1 MELGLKAS
9 AFCGKFN
16 VNWSFYCYRLDVPS
30 NFPLVFELIIFQW
43 NRCMGCV
50 SDCCVPKD
58 VFLTFWVGLQ
68 VLFHSGMTNS
78 EQDFEMCLR
87 VENVIL
93 PKFGHFGLSAA
104 TGGLAG
110 TFGLLQVH
118 WNYGRYIEPTAGTLS
133 LWQVHWVSGRYVEPT
148 PGTLSLWQVH
158 WACDRYIESL
168 AGMLSLLQVHWAC
181 GRYIEPVAG
190 TLSLWQV
197 YWACGRYIEPVAG
210 TLSLWQVYWACG
222 RYIGSLAGI

>member
-1 MELGLKAS
+1 MCQKLCYHKHVTVLMESGLKAS
-9 AFCGKFN
+9 AFYAKFN
-16 VNWSFYCYRLDVPS
+16 VNWPFYCYIIDVPS
-30 NFPLVFELIIFQW
+30 GFSSLFKLIIFQW

-68 VLFHSGMTNS
+68 VLFHSGMTNNDH
-78 EQDFEMCLR
+78 DFEMCLR
-87 VENVIL
+87 AENVIL

-110 TFGLLQVH
+110 TFSLWQVC
-118 WNYGRYIEPTAGTLS
+118 WTSGRYIEPVASTLS
-133 LWQVHWVSGRYVEPT
+133 LWQVHWVS
-148 PGTLSLWQVH
+148 
-158 WACDRYIESL
+158 
-168 AGMLSLLQVHWAC
+168 

-197 YWACGRYIEPVAG
+197 H
-210 TLSLWQVYWACG
+210 
-222 RYIGSLAGI
+222 